1 MKKYYEKILS
11 IYSGNVSLF
20 IQINELTFGNILE
33 KIDISY
39 FTKMASSPYMHTEW
53 GNNFVHSKIPSLFLE
68 K

>member
-33 KIDISY
+33 NIIGK
-39 FTKMASSPYMHTEW
+39 
-53 GNNFVHSKIPSLFLE
+53 N
-68 K
+68 